1 MAIQSVDAITLKRWL
16 HGQTEIALFDVREHG
31 QYGESHLFLATSVP
45 YSRLEYEVA
54 RLAPRKSVRLVV
66 YDENG
71 AGVSIKAAQAL
82 IKQGYQDVYLLSGG
96 TQGWQDAG
104 FNLFAGVNLPSK
116 TFGELVEQQCH
127 TPRVSAH
134 DVVKMMA
141 DREDFIILDGR
152 PQSEFKKMSIP
163 GAQCCP
169 NGELAYRIKSY
180 VSNQDTKIIIN
191 CAGRTRSIIGAQ
203 TLINL
208 GIKNPIFA
216 LENGTQGWYLNDY
229 VLDHGKVAH
238 YAKPRVD
245 DEILLASK
253 ALVNKFD
260 IPLISD
266 EQFLSWINDE
276 GRSLYL
282 CDVRTAEEFSFNGLP
297 GAQNTP
303 GGQLIQA
310 TDQFVGVRNARI
322 VLYDS
327 DGVRAITVASWLKQM
342 GHDVAV
348 LREGVNSKVSLPSIQ
363 TDHLLGK
370 ATIKTVDLF
379 QIYQNDAITT
389 LDIRGSMQYRKN
401 HLPNSIWAIR
411 PQLQEIIRDA
421 KETILFIS
429 DDPAL
434 TYGALLEL
442 DGSDLNIQVY
452 ELEGPSFPKEL
463 ETISSETTPP
473 DLDCIDFLFFVHDRH
488 DGNKDAARRY
498 LEWETGLI
506 AQLDQ
511 DELNLYSIQFSSSSF
526 FL

>member
-1 MAIQSVDAITLKRWL
+1 MTFQSVDAKTLKQWL
-16 HGQTEIALFDVREHG
+16 HGKTEIALFDVREHG
-31 QYGESHLFLATSVP
+31 QYGESHLFLAASVP
-45 YSRLEYEVA
+45 YSRLEYEAA

-71 AGVSIKAAQAL
+71 SGVSVKAAQAL
-82 IKQGYQDVYLLSGG
+82 IQQGYQDIYVLSGG
-96 TQGWQDAG
+96 TQGWQAAG
-104 FNLFAGVNLPSK
+104 FNVFSGVNLPSK
-116 TFGELVEQQCH
+116 TFGELVEHQCH

-134 DVVKMMA
+134 DLVKMMS
-141 DREDFIILDGR
+141 DQEDFIVLDGR

-169 NGELAYRIKSY
+169 NGELAYRIKSH
-180 VSNQDTKIIIN
+180 VASQDTKIIIN

-229 VLDHGKVAH
+229 VLDHGKVAQ
-238 YAKPRVD
+238 YAQPKVD
-245 DEILLASK
+245 EEMLLASK
-253 ALVNKFD
+253 ALVKKFD
-260 IPLISD
+260 IPVISD
-266 EQFLSWINDE
+266 EQFLSWKNDA

-282 CDVRTAEEFSFNGLP
+282 CDVRTAEEFSLDGLP
-297 GAQNTP
+297 GAQNAP

-348 LREGVNSKVSLPSIQ
+348 LREGINSTVSLPSIQ
-363 TDHLLGK
+363 IDHLLGL
-370 ATIKTVDLF
+370 TPIKTADL
-379 QIYQNDAITT
+379 QAIDQNNTVTT
-389 LDIRGSMQYRKN
+389 LDIRSSMQYRKA
-401 HLPNSIWAIR
+401 HLPNSLWAIR
-411 PQLQEIIRDA
+411 PRLPEIIGGA
-421 KETILFIS
+421 QKSILIIS

-442 DGSDLNIQVY
+442 KGLDLNIQVY
-452 ELEGPSFPKEL
+452 ELADSGFAKEPKTVST
-463 ETISSETTPP
+463 ETIPP
-473 DLDCIDFLFFVHDRH
+473 DSDCIDFLFFVHDRH

-506 AQLDQ
+506 AQLDR
-511 DELNLYSIQFSSSSF
+511 DEINLYSIQ
-526 FL
+526 

>member
-1 MAIQSVDAITLKRWL
+1 MAIQSVDAITLKQWL

-31 QYGESHLFLATSVP
+31 QYGESHLFLATSLP
-45 YSRLEYEVA
+45 YSRLEYDIA

-66 YDENG
+66 YDNNG
-71 AGVSIKAAQAL
+71 AGVSVKAAQAL
-82 IKQGYQDVYLLSGG
+82 IQQGYQDIYLLSGG
-96 TQGWQDAG
+96 TQGWLDAG

-116 TFGELVEQQCH
+116 TFGELVEHQCH
-127 TPRVSAH
+127 TPRVSA
-134 DVVKMMA
+134 DDLMKMMN

-169 NGELAYRIKSY
+169 NGELAYRIKSH
-180 VSNQDTKIIIN
+180 VSKQDTKIIIN

-229 VLDHGKVAH
+229 VLDHGKVAE
-238 YAKPRVD
+238 YAQPKID
-245 DEILLASK
+245 NEILLASE

-260 IPLISD
+260 IPFISD
-266 EQFLSWINDE
+266 EQFLLWQKDE
-276 GRSLYL
+276 DRSLYL
-282 CDVRTAEEFSFNGLP
+282 CDVRTAEEYALNGLP
-297 GAQNTP
+297 GAQNAP

-348 LREGVNSKVSLPSIQ
+348 LQEGINSKVSLPSIQ
-363 TDHLLGK
+363 IDHLLGR
-370 ATIKTVDLF
+370 APIKTGDLR
-379 QIYQNDAITT
+379 QIYQNDSVTV

-401 HLPNSIWAIR
+401 HLPNSLWAIR
-411 PQLQEIIRDA
+411 PRLKEILRGA
-421 KETILFIS
+421 QETILIIS

-442 DGSDLNIQVY
+442 DSFALNIKVF
-452 ELEGPSFPKEL
+452 ELEGFGFPTEL
-463 ETISSETTPP
+463 KTISTQNMPP
-473 DLDCIDFLFFVHDRH
+473 DIDCIDFLFFVHDRH

-511 DELNLYSIQFSSSSF
+511 DEMNLFSIQ
-526 FL
+526 

>member
-1 MAIQSVDAITLKRWL
+1 MSIQSIDAKTLKQWL
-16 HGQTEIALFDVREHG
+16 HAKAEIALFDVREHG

-45 YSRLEYEVA
+45 YSRLEFDVA

-66 YDENG
+66 YDDDG
-71 AGVSIKAAQAL
+71 TGVSIQAAEAL
-82 IKQGYQDVYLLSGG
+82 SKLGYQNIFVLIGG
-96 TQGWQDAG
+96 AKAWNAAG

-116 TFGELVEQQCH
+116 TFGELVEHQCH
-127 TPRVSAH
+127 TPRVSA
-134 DVVKMMA
+134 DDLMKMMHA
-141 DREDFIILDGR
+141 DEDFIILDGR

-169 NGELAYRIKSY
+169 NGELAYRIKSH
-180 VSNQDTKIIIN
+180 VNNKNTKIIIN

-208 GIKNPIFA
+208 GIQNPVYA

-229 VLDHGKVAH
+229 VLDHGKVSE
-238 YAKPRVD
+238 YAPPKVD
-245 DEILLASK
+245 NEMILASQ
-253 ALVNKFD
+253 ALVDKFD

-266 EQFLSWINDE
+266 EQFLSWEKDSD
-276 GRSLYL
+276 RSLYL
-282 CDVRTAEEFSFNGLP
+282 CDVRTAEEFSIDGLT

-303 GGQLIQA
+303 GGQMIQA

-322 VLYDS
+322 VLCDS

-348 LREGVNSKVSLPSIQ
+348 LRDGVKSQVSLPTTEIDYCLGLAPLSTAQ
-363 TDHLLGK
+363 LLE
-370 ATIKTVDLF
+370 V
-379 QIYQNDAITT
+379 QRQNSSV
-389 LDIRGSMQYRKN
+389 LVDIRSSMKYRDA
-401 HLPNSIWAIR
+401 HLPNSLWAIR
-411 PQLQEIIRDA
+411 PRLLDIVQGTQKPIVL
-421 KETILFIS
+421 IS

-442 DGSDLNIQVY
+442 ERHHKSAQVY
-452 ELEGPSFPKEL
+452 QLEGSQFPKEF
-463 ETISSETTPP
+463 ETVSSEAQPP
-473 DLDCIDFLFFVHDRH
+473 DSDCIDFLFFVHDRH

-506 AQLDQ
+506 AQLDE
-511 DELNLYSIQFSSSSF
+511 DEMNLYSIQ
-526 FL
+526 

>member
-1 MAIQSVDAITLKRWL
+1 MTFQSVDAKTLKQWL
-16 HGQTEIALFDVREHG
+16 HGKTEIALFDVREHG

-45 YSRLEYEVA
+45 YSRLEYEAA

-71 AGVSIKAAQAL
+71 SGVSVKAAQAL
-82 IKQGYQDVYLLSGG
+82 IQQGYQNIYVLSGG

-104 FNLFAGVNLPSK
+104 FNVFAGVNLPSK
-116 TFGELVEQQCH
+116 TFGELVEHQCH

-134 DVVKMMA
+134 DLVKMMS
-141 DREDFIILDGR
+141 DKEDFIVLDGR

-169 NGELAYRIKSY
+169 NGELAYRIKSH
-180 VSNQDTKIIIN
+180 VASQDTKIIIN

-229 VLDHGKVAH
+229 VLDHGKVAQ
-238 YAKPRVD
+238 YAQPKVD
-245 DEILLASK
+245 EEMLLASQ
-253 ALVNKFD
+253 ALVKKFD
-260 IPLISD
+260 IPVISD
-266 EQFLSWINDE
+266 EQFLSWKNDTD
-276 GRSLYL
+276 RSLYL
-282 CDVRTAEEFSFNGLP
+282 CDVRTAEEFALDGLP

-303 GGQLIQA
+303 GGQFIQA

-348 LREGVNSKVSLPSIQ
+348 LRDGVKSTVSLPSTQI
-363 TDHLLGK
+363 DHLLGL
-370 ATIKTVDLF
+370 APIKTTDL
-379 QIYQNDAITT
+379 QAMDQNDAVTI
-389 LDIRGSMQYRKN
+389 LDIRGSMQYRKA
-401 HLPNSIWAIR
+401 HLPNALWAIR
-411 PQLQEIIRDA
+411 PRLQEIIRGA
-421 KETILFIS
+421 QKSILIIS

-442 DGSDLNIQVY
+442 KGLDLNIQVY
-452 ELEGPSFPKEL
+452 ELPDSGFPKEL
-463 ETISSETTPP
+463 KTVSTAVIPP
-473 DLDCIDFLFFVHDRH
+473 DSDCIDFLFFVHDRH

-511 DELNLYSIQFSSSSF
+511 DEINLYSIQ
-526 FL
+526 

>member
-1 MAIQSVDAITLKRWL
+1 MAIQSVDAKTLKQWL
-16 HGQTEIALFDVREHG
+16 HGQTEIAVFDVREHG

-45 YSRLEYEVA
+45 YSRLEYEVT

-71 AGVSIKAAQAL
+71 DGVSVKAAQAL
-82 IKQGYQDVYLLSGG
+82 IQQGYQDVYILSGG

-116 TFGELVEQQCH
+116 TFGELVEHQCH

-134 DVVKMMA
+134 DLMKMMV
-141 DREDFIILDGR
+141 DQEDFVILDGR

-169 NGELAYRIKSY
+169 NGELVYRIKSH
-180 VSNQDTKIIIN
+180 VRNQDTKIIIN

-208 GIKNPIFA
+208 GIKNPIYA

-229 VLDHGKVAH
+229 VLDHGKVAD
-238 YAKPRVD
+238 YAEPKVD
-245 DEILLASK
+245 DEILLASQ

-260 IPLISD
+260 IPFISD
-266 EQFLSWINDE
+266 EQFLLWKNDE

-282 CDVRTAEEFSFNGLP
+282 CDVRTIEEFSLNGLP
-297 GAQNTP
+297 GAQHTP

-348 LREGVNSKVSLPSIQ
+348 LRDGVNSKVSLPSIRI
-363 TDHLLGK
+363 DYLLGK
-370 ATIKTVDLF
+370 PTIKTSDF
-379 QIYQNDAITT
+379 YQLVQNESVTI

-401 HLPNSIWAIR
+401 HLPNSLWAIR
-411 PQLQEIIRDA
+411 PRLQEIIHDA
-421 KETILFIS
+421 KERIVIIS

-434 TYGALLEL
+434 TYGVLLEL
-442 DGSDLNIQVY
+442 DRFDLNIQVY
-452 ELEGPSFPKEL
+452 ELGDSGFSKEL
-463 ETISSETTPP
+463 ETISTQTLPP
-473 DLDCIDFLFFVHDRH
+473 DEDCIDFLFFVHDRH
-488 DGNKDAARRY
+488 DGNKVAARRY

-511 DELNLYSIQFSSSSF
+511 DEMSLFSIQ
-526 FL
+526 

>member
-1 MAIQSVDAITLKRWL
+1 MSIQSVDAKTLKQWL
-16 HGQTEIALFDVREHG
+16 HDRSEIALFDVREHG

-45 YSRLEYEVA
+45 YSRLEFEAA

-66 YDENG
+66 YDEG
-71 AGVSIKAAQAL
+71 GSGVSIRAAQAL
-82 IKQGYQDVYLLSGG
+82 IEQGYQDIYVLSEGV
-96 TQGWQDAG
+96 QGWKNAG
-104 FNLFAGVNLPSK
+104 FNVFAGVNLPSK
-116 TFGELVEQQCH
+116 TFGELVEHQCH

-134 DVVKMMA
+134 DLMRMM
-141 DREDFIILDGR
+141 DDKEDFIVLDGR

-169 NGELAYRIKSY
+169 NGELAYRIKSH
-180 VSNQDTKIIIN
+180 VIGTDTKIIIN

-208 GIKNPIFA
+208 GIKNPVYA

-229 VLDHGKVAH
+229 VLEHGMIAQ
-238 YAKPRVD
+238 YAQPKI
-245 DEILLASK
+245 DEEMLAASK
-253 ALVNKFD
+253 ALALKFD

-266 EQFLSWINDE
+266 EQFFSWEKDE
-276 GRSLYL
+276 NRSLYL
-282 CDVRTAEEFSFNGLP
+282 CDVRTAEECAINGLP

-303 GGQLIQA
+303 GGQMIQA

-348 LREGVNSKVSLPSIQ
+348 LQDGIQSKVSLQISQI
-363 TDHLLGK
+363 DHRLGV
-370 ATIKTVDLF
+370 APIGISALQEMLRSNTAMI
-379 QIYQNDAITT
+379 
-389 LDIRGSMQYRKN
+389 LDIRGSIQYRHA

-411 PQLQEIIRDA
+411 PRLQEIIGDPQ
-421 KETILFIS
+421 KSIVIIS
-429 DDPAL
+429 DDPAI

-442 DGSDLNIQVY
+442 GGCGLNLHLYEVGGSQL
-452 ELEGPSFPKEL
+452 PKEL
-463 ETISSETTPP
+463 ETVSSQTLPP
-473 DLDCIDFLFFVHDRH
+473 DSECIDFLFFVHDRH

-506 AQLDQ
+506 AQLDE
-511 DELNLYSIQFSSSSF
+511 DEINLYSIQ
-526 FL
+526 